1 MRVVTCPGCGK
12 EVQVPW
18 CPVGGGVSVFHECN
32 TRILSA
38 YREPVPPYAYIVK
51 VYGNHHSMPY
61 HLVET
66 IRVEKYH

>member
-18 CPVGGGVSVFHECN
+18 CPMGGGVSVFHECN

-51 VYGNHHSMPY
+51 VYGKHQPFF
-61 HLVET
+61 LLGT
-66 IRVEKYH
+66 IRVEENS